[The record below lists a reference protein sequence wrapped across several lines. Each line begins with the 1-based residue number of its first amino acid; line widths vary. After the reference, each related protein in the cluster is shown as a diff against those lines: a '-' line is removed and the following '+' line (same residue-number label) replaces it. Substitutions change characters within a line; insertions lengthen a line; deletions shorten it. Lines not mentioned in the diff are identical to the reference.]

1 VVSVLRHAIPR
12 DLRRHRWQYV
22 AIGATV
28 AIGVALFAASSDA
41 FVNLEAS
48 YARTYERLAFADMTI
63 TGGDVAGFA
72 DQARSVDGVAE
83 IVERRRSDVP
93 IRIGGDHSLL
103 GRVSEIPD
111 DGRPTVDRLDLIKG
125 STATVGSQ
133 NVVLERHLAEHFD
146 LGPGDGIE
154 LYTAGRWTHFEVSGV
169 AASAEYIWPAR
180 SRQDVLTS
188 SDDFGV
194 VFAPSD
200 VVDAAAS
207 DPEQQALVRI
217 EPGIDQV
224 AVDASLRQLADAAGA
239 SSVELRAD
247 QPSNAALQED
257 VAGFGEISFL
267 FPVLFLGSAAMATF
281 VLQGR
286 LIRSQRAQIATL
298 RANGLS
304 TRTVVG
310 HHLAEGVVVTLAAGL
325 VGLALGLPLGRLVT
339 SVYTDAI
346 SVPDTVTQFHWAT
359 VVIALVLAV
368 ATGLVATAAPA
379 IAAARTSPGDALRGE
394 VPTGGGRHSL
404 IERLVPPLSRLPARW
419 RMTLRGIGRNKRRTA
434 TTGIGVVL
442 ALTLVLASWGMV
454 DTVDI
459 LLERQFGQIQL
470 QDAQLVVSGTAQSV
484 IADVEGVP
492 GVDRVEPVL
501 DVPVT
506 IGFGSASYATELIAL
521 GPDTRMHTFGPAGL
535 PDNGF
540 VVGRSLASVLGVTTG
555 DVVAVELAGAELTA
569 PIVAF
574 VDEPLGTLV
583 YTDLSAAESVV
594 DPSAVDSLLVRF
606 TADADAATM
615 REALSE
621 LPFVVA
627 YVDSRGLYDT
637 ARGLLSLFYAFVAV
651 MLAFGGVMAF
661 ALLFNTASVNAG
673 ERAPELAALELNG
686 TSSGQVGRLLAGETM
701 LLTVLSL
708 VPGLAVG
715 YWVSAQLMDSFSSDL
730 FDFGMEIRASTLV
743 LSATAI
749 LAVAALAQ
757 WATARAV
764 AHVDIARVVRE
775 RSS

>member
-1 VVSVLRHAIPR
+1 MVSVLRRAIPR

-28 AIGVALFAASSDA
+28 AIGVALFAASNDA
-41 FVNLEAS
+41 FTNLQAS
-48 YARTYERLAFADMTI
+48 YARTYERLAFADMTV
-63 TGGDVAGFA
+63 TGGDVAGFVE
-72 DQARSVDGVAE
+72 QARTVDGVAE
-83 IVERRRSDVP
+83 VVDRRRADVP
-93 IRIGGDHSLL
+93 IRIGGEHSLL

-111 DGRPTVDRLDLIKG
+111 DGRPLVDRLDIVEG
-125 STATVGSQ
+125 STATAGSGS
-133 NVVLERHLAEHFD
+133 VVLERHLAEHFA
-146 LGPGDGIE
+146 LGPGDVVE
-154 LYTAGRWTHFEVSGV
+154 MYSAGSWAPFDVSGV

-194 VFAPSD
+194 AFASGD
-200 VVDAAAS
+200 VVDEVAS
-207 DPEQQALVRI
+207 ATEQQALIRFD
-217 EPGIDQV
+217 PGADPV
-224 AVDASLRQLADAAGA
+224 AVEARLRQLADGSGA

-304 TRTVVG
+304 TSTVVA
-310 HHLAEGVVVTLAAGL
+310 HHLAEGVVVTGVAGVAGL
-325 VGLALGLPLGRLVT
+325 VVGLPLGRLVT
-339 SVYTDAI
+339 GVYTDAI
-346 SVPDTVTQFHWAT
+346 SVPDTVTNFHWTT
-359 VVIALVLAV
+359 VVVALLLAA
-368 ATGLVATAAPA
+368 ATGLIATAAPA
-379 IAAARTSPGDALRGE
+379 IAAARTTPGEALRGE
-394 VPTGGGRHSL
+394 VPTGGGGRSL
-404 IERLVPPLSRLPARW
+404 IERLVPPLHRLPARW
-419 RMTLRGIGRNKRRTA
+419 RMTLRGIGRNKRRAA

-459 LLERQFGQIQL
+459 LLERQFGTIQL
-470 QDAQLVVSGTAQSV
+470 QDAQLVVSGSAASA
-484 IADVEGVP
+484 IADIERVP

-506 IGFGSASYATELIAL
+506 IGFDGASYATELIAL
-521 GPDTRMHTFGPAGL
+521 EPDTQMHSFGSAGL
-535 PDNGF
+535 PDSGF

-555 DVVAVELAGAELTA
+555 DVVVVDVGAATITA
-569 PIVAF
+569 PIVSF

-583 YTDLSAAESVV
+583 YTSLPSAESVV
-594 DPSAVDSLLVRF
+594 GPSAVDSLLVTF
-606 TADADAATM
+606 TEGADTAAM
-615 REALSE
+615 RETLSAV
-621 LPFVVA
+621 PSVIA

-651 MLAFGGVMAF
+651 MLVFGGVMAF

-686 TSSGQVGRLLAGETM
+686 ASPGQVGRLLAGETM

-757 WATARAV
+757 WSTARAV
-764 AHVDIARVVRE
+764 AHLDIARVVRE

>member
-1 VVSVLRHAIPR
+1 MVSVLRRAIPR
-12 DLRRHRWQYV
+12 DLRRHRGQYV

-28 AIGVALFAASSDA
+28 AIGIALFAASNDA
-41 FVNLEAS
+41 FTNLQAS
-48 YARTYERLAFADMTI
+48 YARTYERLAFADMTV
-63 TGGDVAGFA
+63 TGGDVAGFV

-83 IVERRRSDVP
+83 VVDRRRADVP
-93 IRIGGDHSLL
+93 TRIGGDHSLL

-111 DGRPTVDRLDLIKG
+111 DGRPLVDRLDILEG
-125 STATVGSQ
+125 STATVGSGG
-133 NVVLERHLAEHFD
+133 VVLERHLAEHFA
-146 LGPGDGIE
+146 LGPGDVIE
-154 LYTAGRWTHFEVSGV
+154 LYSAGQWTLFDVSGV

-194 VFAPSD
+194 VFAPGD
-200 VVDAAAS
+200 VIDQVAS
-207 DPEQQALVRI
+207 DPEQQALVLFDS
-217 EPGIDQV
+217 G
-224 AVDASLRQLADAAGA
+224 VDPVVVEARLRQLADEAGA
-239 SSVELRAD
+239 SSIELRAD

-257 VAGFGEISFL
+257 VSGFGEISFL

-298 RANGLS
+298 RANGLGTS
-304 TRTVVG
+304 SVLA
-310 HHLAEGVVVTLAAGL
+310 HHLAEGIVVTGVAGVVGL
-325 VGLALGLPLGRLVT
+325 VVGLPLGRLVT
-339 SVYTDAI
+339 GVYTDAI
-346 SVPDTVTQFHWAT
+346 SVPDTVTGFHWST
-359 VVIALVLAV
+359 VVVALMLAV

-379 IAAARTSPGDALRGE
+379 IAAARTTPGEALRGE
-394 VPTGGGRHSL
+394 VPTGGGGLSL
-404 IERLVPPLSRLPARW
+404 IERLVPPLRRLPARW
-419 RMTLRGIGRNKRRTA
+419 RMTLRGIGRNKRRAA

-459 LLERQFGQIQL
+459 LLERQFGTIQL
-470 QDAQLVVSGTAQSV
+470 QDAQLVVSGTAESM

-506 IGFGSASYATELIAL
+506 IGFDGASYATELIAL
-521 GPDTRMHTFGPAGL
+521 ERDTRMHSFGSAGL
-535 PDNGF
+535 PETGF
-540 VVGRSLASVLGVTTG
+540 VVGRSLAAVLGVTTG
-555 DVVAVELAGAELTA
+555 DVVVADLGAGTLTA

-583 YTDLSAAESVV
+583 YTSLSAAESVV
-594 DPSAVDSLLVRF
+594 GPSAVDSLLVTF
-606 TADADAATM
+606 TEDADAAAM
-615 REALSE
+615 RETLSAVP
-621 LPFVVA
+621 LVVA

-730 FDFGMEIRASTLV
+730 FDFGMEIRASTLM

-749 LAVAALAQ
+749 LVVAALAQ
-757 WATARAV
+757 WSTARAV
-764 AHVDIARVVRE
+764 ARLDIARVVRE